1 MSVRKITL
9 YDYLQRSLEKFPDN
23 KSYSFINGEG
33 LTYRQ
38 FGEKVKSLQQIL
50 GNNGIGQG
58 DRVAILGSSM
68 PSWPV
73 AYMAVTTSARI
84 AVPILPDFTAFE
96 ISNVITHSESKAI
109 FVSKKLL
116 YKLSESIKSRLN
128 LIVLLDT
135 FEIIKGEA
143 AATADAP
150 CEPLPESESVAS
162 IIYTSGTSGTSKG
175 VMLTH
180 GNITSNLQM
189 MYELYPVME
198 NDVFLSLLPL
208 SHAYECT
215 IGMLYPL
222 TEGASV
228 YYLDGAPTPSALIPA
243 LKKVRPTC
251 ILSVPLIVEKIY
263 KNKIRPIFTRNWIM
277 QTLYSIMPVRRIL
290 HKFAGK
296 KLLEMS
302 PATADRLLR
311 PEREKMQ
318 LRGKSGTR
326 SPGASLNSLIPVR
339 AYYSYAERNEAGCF
353 EIDTVV
359 HCGYGPQN
367 DSLWTLSLTDVAN
380 GFIYIRPL
388 RAKTQRY
395 VLEAL
400 DDIAENTS

>member
-38 FGEKVKSLQQIL
+38 FGEKVKLLQQIL
-50 GNNGIGQG
+50 GNNGIEQG
-58 DRVAILGSSM
+58 ERVAILGSSM

-296 KLLEMS
+296 KLLEMFGG
-302 PATADRLLR
+302 RLRFFGIGGAKLDGMVELFLR
-311 PEREKMQ
+311 DAGFP
-318 LRGKSGTR
+318 
-326 SPGASLNSLIPVR
+326 
-339 AYYSYAERNEAGCF
+339 YA
-353 EIDTVV
+353 I
-359 HCGYGPQN
+359 GYG
-367 DSLWTLSLTDVAN
+367 LTECS
-380 GFIYIRPL
+380 PL
-388 RAKTQRY
+388 VSVNRFGKK
-395 VLEAL
+395 
-400 DDIAENTS
+400 